1 MSTKKIILLVTILVG
16 GITIIPVN
24 AAQLDVTIP
33 SNSEKIIPTFQ
44 ITRIVTIQ
52 YDSSSKLAELV
63 GEDKHSIELDID
75 SENSRTLVNALNL
88 DLQKK
93 SFSKVTDI
101 SGKYSAII
109 IPQKES
115 VTIEYKIILQPTIQ
129 GHLSQDY
136 ANILDMSWRG
146 FEVSKKIPITIED
159 KKYDINSPKS
169 VLDMV
174 LPEVSEFI
182 SDSNAEKILSL
193 KLIDSSGIS
202 DLPLSEWESM
212 FDPTAMMAETSS
224 YGFSGNIITN
234 YSMGIC
240 TIYQG
245 ICQDKD
251 FEDEFEIEGETYQI
265 KSIESQDDA
274 TIVIEGYV
282 KESTVGGK
290 EVFSIS
296 DEAPSRGNEND
307 TQVPALY
314 GISAIGIVI
323 AAGFFVWSNKKSKTV
338 QTEQTGIDPKDLQAI
353 PIDGS
358 AGSYKTNR
366 ATASLKQNT

>member
-1 MSTKKIILLVTILVG
+1 MHKKKIILLVTILVG

-63 GEDKHSIELDID
+63 GEDKHSIELDIN
-75 SENSRTLVNALNL
+75 SENSRSLVNALNL
-88 DLQKK
+88 DLQKR

-115 VTIEYKIILQPTIQ
+115 VTMEYKITLQPTIQ
-129 GHLSQDY
+129 GHFSQDS

-146 FEVSKKIPITIED
+146 FEVSKNILIKVEGRE
-159 KKYDINSPKS
+159 YDVNSPKS
-169 VLDMV
+169 VLDMA

-182 SDSNAEKILSL
+182 SNSDAEKILGL
-193 KLIDSSGIS
+193 RLIDSSGIS
-202 DLPLSEWESM
+202 NLPLSNWESM

-224 YGFSGNIITN
+224 YGFSGNVITN

-240 TIYQG
+240 TIYHG

-251 FEDEFEIEGETYQI
+251 FEEEFVIDGETYQI

-282 KESTVGGK
+282 EENTVGGK

-314 GISAIGIVI
+314 GISAVGVIVAI
-323 AAGFFVWSNKKSKTV
+323 GFFVWSNKKSKTV
-338 QTEQTGIDPKDLQAI
+338 RTEQTGIDPKDLQAI

-358 AGSYKTNR
+358 AGGYKTNR
-366 ATASLKQNT
+366 ATASIK